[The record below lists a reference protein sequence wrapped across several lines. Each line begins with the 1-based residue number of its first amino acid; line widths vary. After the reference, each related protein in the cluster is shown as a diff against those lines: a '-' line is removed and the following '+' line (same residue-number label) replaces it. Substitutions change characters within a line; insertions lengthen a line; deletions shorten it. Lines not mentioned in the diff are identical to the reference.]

1 MPQINWDDVQINL
14 PKTLALLHVGATS
27 YYCLLDPKVRNSHLS
42 LRNRIHHWYTSKQLA
57 KKALTGITLTTVAA
71 SINNWNNTKEQAWL
85 IGGAL
90 FFAII
95 PYHLF
100 FMKNEESVL
109 DED

>member
-57 KKALTGITLTTVAA
+57 KKALTCITLTTAAA
-71 SINNWNNTKEQAWL
+71 SLNNWKNTKEQAWL

-90 FFAII
+90 FLAII
-95 PYHLF
+95 PYHLL
-100 FMKNEESVL
+100 FMT
-109 DED
+109 DD